1 MIAEI
6 AGRHQKYAKGRP
18 VIPNAPNGV
27 DPGWLLNAA
36 WGGYNVKIEVN
47 GTSGDGLVKKGG
59 CCVINCSNDEDIYGF
74 HPGGAMSVRG
84 DGSVQF
90 IRESIAP
97 GVLVA
102 LISASGGEV
111 LLDF

>member
-1 MIAEI
+1 VMVAEI

-18 VIPNAPNGV
+18 VIPNAPGQ
-27 DPGWLLNAA
+27 PGWLLNAA
-36 WGGYNVKIEVN
+36 WADYNTKILVN
-47 GTSGDGLVKKGG
+47 GTSGDGLVKRGG
-59 CCVINCSNDEDIYGF
+59 CCIVNCSNDEDIYGF

-90 IRESIAP
+90 IKEGIAP

-102 LISASGGEV
+102 LISAAGGEV